1 MYCTPY
7 LYYDKYN
14 KRIGSIFQIVNVT
27 SVAKHVNARAAHVLA
42 ARTDSGCKEKT
53 KKKYSILI

>member
-1 MYCTPY
+1 M
-7 LYYDKYN
+7 YYDKYN